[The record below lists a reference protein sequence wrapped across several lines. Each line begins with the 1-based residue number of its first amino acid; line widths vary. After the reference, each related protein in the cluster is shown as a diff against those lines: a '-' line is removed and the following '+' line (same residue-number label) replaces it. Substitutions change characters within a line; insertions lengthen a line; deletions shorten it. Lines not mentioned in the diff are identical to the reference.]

1 MNNFMG
7 YKREAM
13 STIYPVSLGLG
24 VWGFF
29 NDAPQENIMAFL
41 NNDSIVYGFLGFGL
55 VGMIVDFFL
64 LYKKLIRNKKK
75 AAEKSR
81 YKIEVD
87 QHINSEDLFGPSGR
101 FIKKVIYKK
110 NRPHWEETFNDDGSL
125 DRKKRLR

>member
-13 STIYPVSLGLG
+13 STIYAGSLGLG

-64 LYKKLIRNKKK
+64 FYKKLIRNKKK

-81 YKIEVD
+81 Y
-87 QHINSEDLFGPSGR
+87 
-101 FIKKVIYKK
+101 
-110 NRPHWEETFNDDGSL
+110 
-125 DRKKRLR
+125 

>member
-64 LYKKLIRNKKK
+64 RYKKLIRNKKK
-75 AAEKSR
+75 
-81 YKIEVD
+81 
-87 QHINSEDLFGPSGR
+87 GG
-101 FIKKVIYKK
+101 
-110 NRPHWEETFNDDGSL
+110 
-125 DRKKRLR
+125 